1 MMQQYRGGRP
11 PFQQGPRAGGGL
23 GYGGQ
28 HPGRPDGSRNELID
42 NEIAKALQSDAKLEF
57 WTGEGER
64 KTLRAELLDKK
75 AQETA
80 QKLRDLPTT
89 QLRRFYAPVVAF
101 RQRLRLD
108 RNISDA
114 EVEAQAAYLKA
125 SAAYAG
131 ARKQPKA
138 LVEFFVA
145 ATNSIKKR
153 EDFEAFARH
162 FEAVVAFH
170 KVYAVEN
177 KRD

>member
-1 MMQQYRGGRP
+1 MQQHRGGRP
-11 PFQQGPRAGGGL
+11 PFQQGPRPGGGQS
-23 GYGGQ
+23 YGGY
-28 HPGRPDGSRNELID
+28 PSGRDRPRDEAGDS
-42 NEIAKALQSDAKLEF
+42 EIQRALQSTEKLDF
-57 WTGEGER
+57 WTGDSDR
-64 KTLRAELLDKK
+64 RTLRAELLDKK

-80 QKLRDLPTT
+80 QKLRDLPPT

-108 RNISDA
+108 REISDA

-138 LVEFFVA
+138 LVDFFVA

-153 EDFEAFARH
+153 DDFEAFARH

-170 KVYAVEN
+170 KVYGSE